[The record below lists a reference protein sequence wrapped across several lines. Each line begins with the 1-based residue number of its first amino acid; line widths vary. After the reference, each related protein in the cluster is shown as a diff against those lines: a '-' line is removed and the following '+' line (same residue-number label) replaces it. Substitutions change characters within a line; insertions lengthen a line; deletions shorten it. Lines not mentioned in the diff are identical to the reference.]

1 WSKTQRGDGRK
12 AIFEWSTRLSA
23 RGLQTFPPFPH
34 PTLLLPVGYFFFQAI
49 HSHMARFPS
58 VANIGNNLQRPS
70 AYNTDIIP
78 YIQHRLPAPFN
89 EFVKGYFLTGKK
101 SASFAGD

>member
-1 WSKTQRGDGRK
+1 
-12 AIFEWSTRLSA
+12 
-23 RGLQTFPPFPH
+23 
-34 PTLLLPVGYFFFQAI
+34 
-49 HSHMARFPS
+49 MARFPS